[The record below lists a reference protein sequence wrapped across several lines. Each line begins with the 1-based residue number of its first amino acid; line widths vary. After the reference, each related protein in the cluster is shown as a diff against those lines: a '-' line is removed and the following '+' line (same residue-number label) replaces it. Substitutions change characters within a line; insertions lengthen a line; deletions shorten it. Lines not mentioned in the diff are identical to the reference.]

1 MKGGSQLNGSIE
13 IEPNQAE
20 ILQPKLNRRW
30 QDNAAWRRFKR
41 NRLAL
46 FGAIVLL
53 ALLIVSALAPLIAP
67 YNPYESSEGDLG
79 LYNVLAPPS
88 QEHIL
93 GTDSLGRDMLSR
105 IIYGGRVSLSVAFV
119 AVMIATV
126 TGVLLGVIAGFYG
139 KWVDTLIMRITDVVI
154 CFPVLFLAIT
164 VATILKP
171 SLFNVMIIIGLVSW
185 TTMTRLVR
193 GEVLRLREM
202 EYIEATR
209 AMGQRDVIIILRHI
223 LPNIMAPIIVQGTLQ
238 TAEAILT
245 ESALSFLGVGVQQP
259 TPSWGN
265 MLNEATSIMVLQFK
279 PWVWMPAGFAILLTI
294 LCINFVG
301 DGLRDALDP
310 KVKN

>member
-1 MKGGSQLNGSIE
+1 MSNVELQH
-13 IEPNQAE
+13 NQAGLVQ
-20 ILQPKLNRRW
+20 INRKKRW
-30 QDNAAWRRFKR
+30 RTNASWKRFKK
-41 NRLAL
+41 NKLAV
-46 FGAIVLL
+46 FGAIVLIT
-53 ALLIVSALAPLIAP
+53 LLIVSVLAPILAP
-67 YNPYESSEGDLG
+67 HNPYESTKGELG
-79 LYNVLAPPS
+79 LFDVLAPPS
-88 QEHIL
+88 GEHLL

-105 IIYGGRVSLSVAFV
+105 IIYGGRVSLTVAFV
-119 AVMIATV
+119 AVMIATF
-126 TGVLLGVIAGFYG
+126 TGVLLGVVAGYYG
-139 KWVDTLIMRITDVVI
+139 KWVDTVIMRITDVVI

-171 SLFNVMIIIGLVSW
+171 SLFNVIIIIGLVSW

-202 EYIEATR
+202 EYIEATK
-209 AMGQRDVIIILRHI
+209 AMGQSDFIIIIKHI

-259 TPSWGN
+259 IPSWGN

-310 KVKN
+310 KEKN

>member
-1 MKGGSQLNGSIE
+1 MNGSVGISQETVTVSSIE
-13 IEPNQAE
+13 KQTWRN
-20 ILQPKLNRRW
+20 
-30 QDNAAWRRFKR
+30 NASWKRFKK
-41 NRLAL
+41 NKLAL
-46 FGAIVLL
+46 FGAFILL
-53 ALLIVSALAPLIAP
+53 FLLFVAAISPLVAP
-67 YNPYESSEGDLG
+67 YDPYVSNVNELG
-79 LYNVLAPPS
+79 GYDVLAPPS
-88 QEHIL
+88 SEHLL

-126 TGVLLGVIAGFYG
+126 TGIILGVIAGYYG

-193 GEVLRLREM
+193 GEVLKLREM
-202 EYIEATR
+202 EYIEAAK
-209 AMGQRDVIIILRHI
+209 AMGQRNSIIIFRHI
-223 LPNIMAPIIVQGTLQ
+223 LPNILAPIVVQATLQ

-259 TPSWGN
+259 VPSWGN

-279 PWVWMPAGFAILLTI
+279 PWVWAPAGFAILLTI
-294 LCINFVG
+294 LSINFVG
-301 DGLRDALDP
+301 DGLRDAMDP

>member
-1 MKGGSQLNGSIE
+1 M
-13 IEPNQAE
+13 
-20 ILQPKLNRRW
+20 QPKLNRRW

>member
-1 MKGGSQLNGSIE
+1 MNGSIE

>member
-1 MKGGSQLNGSIE
+1 LNGSVGIPQE
-13 IEPNQAE
+13 TVTVSSFEKQTW
-20 ILQPKLNRRW
+20 R
-30 QDNAAWRRFKR
+30 DNASWKRFKK
-41 NRLAL
+41 NKLAL
-46 FGAIVLL
+46 FGLFILLFLLFVAAI
-53 ALLIVSALAPLIAP
+53 APLVAP
-67 YNPYESSEGDLG
+67 HDPYVSNVNELG
-79 LYNVLAPPS
+79 GYDVLAPPS
-88 QEHIL
+88 SEHLL

-119 AVMIATV
+119 AVIIATV
-126 TGVLLGVIAGFYG
+126 TGIFLGVIAGYYG

-193 GEVLRLREM
+193 GEVLKLREM
-202 EYIEATR
+202 EYIEAAK
-209 AMGQRDVIIILRHI
+209 AMGQRNSIIIFRHI
-223 LPNIMAPIIVQGTLQ
+223 LPNIMAPIVVQATLQ

-259 TPSWGN
+259 VPSWGN

-279 PWVWMPAGFAILLTI
+279 PWVWAPAGFAILLTI
-294 LCINFVG
+294 LSINFVG

-310 KVKN
+310 KMKN

>member
-1 MKGGSQLNGSIE
+1 VGISQETVTVSSIE
-13 IEPNQAE
+13 KQTWRN
-20 ILQPKLNRRW
+20 
-30 QDNAAWRRFKR
+30 NASWKRFKK
-41 NRLAL
+41 NKLAL
-46 FGAIVLL
+46 FGAFILL
-53 ALLIVSALAPLIAP
+53 FLLFVAAISPLVAP
-67 YNPYESSEGDLG
+67 YDPYVSNVNELG
-79 LYNVLAPPS
+79 GYDVLAPPS
-88 QEHIL
+88 SEHLL

-126 TGVLLGVIAGFYG
+126 TGIILGVIAGYYG

-193 GEVLRLREM
+193 GEVLKLREM
-202 EYIEATR
+202 EYIEAAK
-209 AMGQRDVIIILRHI
+209 AMGQRNSIIIFRHI
-223 LPNIMAPIIVQGTLQ
+223 LPNILAPIVVQATLQ

-259 TPSWGN
+259 VPSWGN

-279 PWVWMPAGFAILLTI
+279 PWVWAPAGFAILLTI
-294 LCINFVG
+294 LSINFVG
-301 DGLRDALDP
+301 DGLRDAMDP

>member
-1 MKGGSQLNGSIE
+1 MNENIS
-13 IEPNQAE
+13 
-20 ILQPKLNRRW
+20 LQQESLKVSNIKRKKW
-30 QDNAAWRRFKR
+30 KDNAAWKRFRK
-41 NRLAL
+41 NKLAI
-46 FGAIVLL
+46 FGLSFLVLL
-53 ALLIVSALAPLIAP
+53 MLIAIFAPLLSP
-67 YNPYESSEGDLG
+67 YDPYVSQENDLG
-79 LYNVLAPPS
+79 TYDVYAPPS
-88 QEHIL
+88 GEHII

-105 IIYGGRVSLSVAFV
+105 IIYGGRVSLSVAFI
-119 AVMIATV
+119 AVMIATA
-126 TGVLLGVIAGFYG
+126 TGILLGVLAGYYG

-171 SLFNVMIIIGLVSW
+171 SLFNVMIIIGFVSW

-202 EYIEATR
+202 EYIEAAR
-209 AMGQRDVIIILRHI
+209 AMGQHNAIIIFRHI
-223 LPNIMAPIIVQGTLQ
+223 LPNILAPIVVQATLQ

-259 TPSWGN
+259 VPSWGN

-279 PWVWMPAGFAILLTI
+279 PWVWAPAGFAILITI

>member
-1 MKGGSQLNGSIE
+1 MNEHASLQQEGMNVTFA
-13 IEPNQAE
+13 AE
-20 ILQPKLNRRW
+20 KKRW
-30 QDNAAWRRFKR
+30 KDNPSWKRFKK
-41 NRLAL
+41 NKLAVFGLMFLGL
-46 FGAIVLL
+46 FV
-53 ALLIVSALAPLIAP
+53 IVSLLAPLIAP
-67 YNPYESSEGDLG
+67 YDPYVSNENDLG
-79 LYNVLAPPS
+79 TYHVLAPPS
-88 QEHIL
+88 SEHLL

-119 AVMIATV
+119 AVLIATA
-126 TGVLLGVIAGFYG
+126 TGILLGVLAGYYG

-171 SLFNVMIIIGLVSW
+171 SLWNVMIIIGFVSW

-202 EYIEATR
+202 EYIEAAK
-209 AMGQRDVIIILRHI
+209 AMGQQNALIILRHI
-223 LPNIMAPIIVQGTLQ
+223 LPNILAPIVVQATLQ

-259 TPSWGN
+259 VPSWGN
-265 MLNEATSIMVLQFK
+265 MLNEATSIMILQFK
-279 PWVWMPAGFAILLTI
+279 PWVWAPAGFAILMTI

-310 KVKN
+310 KVKNE

>member
-1 MKGGSQLNGSIE
+1 
-13 IEPNQAE
+13 
-20 ILQPKLNRRW
+20 
-30 QDNAAWRRFKR
+30 
-41 NRLAL
+41 
-46 FGAIVLL
+46 
-53 ALLIVSALAPLIAP
+53 
-67 YNPYESSEGDLG
+67 
-79 LYNVLAPPS
+79 
-88 QEHIL
+88 
-93 GTDSLGRDMLSR
+93 MLSR

-126 TGVLLGVIAGFYG
+126 TGIFLGVIAGYYG

-193 GEVLRLREM
+193 GEVLKLREM
-202 EYIEATR
+202 EYIEAAK
-209 AMGQRDVIIILRHI
+209 AMGQRNSIIIFRHI
-223 LPNIMAPIIVQGTLQ
+223 LPNIMAPIVVQATLQ

-259 TPSWGN
+259 VPSWGN

-279 PWVWMPAGFAILLTI
+279 PWVWAPAGFAILLTI
-294 LCINFVG
+294 LSINFVG

>member
-1 MKGGSQLNGSIE
+1 MNGSIE
-13 IEPNQAE
+13 IEQNQAE
-20 ILQPKLNRRW
+20 LVQPEIKRRW
-30 QDNAAWRRFKR
+30 RDNAAWRRFKR

-209 AMGQRDVIIILRHI
+209 AMGQRDFIIILRHI

>member
-1 MKGGSQLNGSIE
+1 VGIQQETVTVSSFEKQSWRN
-13 IEPNQAE
+13 
-20 ILQPKLNRRW
+20 
-30 QDNAAWRRFKR
+30 NASWKRFKK
-41 NRLAL
+41 NKLAL
-46 FGAIVLL
+46 FGSFILLFLLFVAAI
-53 ALLIVSALAPLIAP
+53 APLVAP
-67 YNPYESSEGDLG
+67 HDPYVSNVNELG
-79 LYNVLAPPS
+79 GYDVLAPPS
-88 QEHIL
+88 SEHLL

-126 TGVLLGVIAGFYG
+126 TGIFLGVIAGYYG

-193 GEVLRLREM
+193 GEVLKLREM
-202 EYIEATR
+202 EYIEAAK
-209 AMGQRDVIIILRHI
+209 AMGQRNSIIIFRHI
-223 LPNIMAPIIVQGTLQ
+223 LPNIIAPIVVQATLQ

-259 TPSWGN
+259 VPSWGN

-279 PWVWMPAGFAILLTI
+279 PWVWAPAGFAILLTI
-294 LCINFVG
+294 LSINFVG

>member
-1 MKGGSQLNGSIE
+1 LNGSVGIQQE
-13 IEPNQAE
+13 TVTVSSFEKQTWRN
-20 ILQPKLNRRW
+20 
-30 QDNAAWRRFKR
+30 NASWKRFKK
-41 NRLAL
+41 NKLAL
-46 FGAIVLL
+46 FGAFILL
-53 ALLIVSALAPLIAP
+53 FLLFVAAIAPLVAP
-67 YNPYESSEGDLG
+67 HDPYVSNVNELG
-79 LYNVLAPPS
+79 GYDVLAPPS
-88 QEHIL
+88 SEHLL

-126 TGVLLGVIAGFYG
+126 TGIFLGVIAGYYG

-193 GEVLRLREM
+193 GEVLKLREM
-202 EYIEATR
+202 EYIEAAK
-209 AMGQRDVIIILRHI
+209 AMGQRNSIIIFRHI
-223 LPNIMAPIIVQGTLQ
+223 LPNIIAPIVVQATLQ

-259 TPSWGN
+259 VPSWGN

-279 PWVWMPAGFAILLTI
+279 PWVWAPAGFAILLTI
-294 LCINFVG
+294 LSINFVG

>member
-1 MKGGSQLNGSIE
+1 VGISQETVTVASFEKQSWRN
-13 IEPNQAE
+13 
-20 ILQPKLNRRW
+20 
-30 QDNAAWRRFKR
+30 NASWKRFKK
-41 NRLAL
+41 NKLAL
-46 FGAIVLL
+46 FGAFILL
-53 ALLIVSALAPLIAP
+53 LLLFVAAIAPLVSPHDP
-67 YNPYESSEGDLG
+67 YVSNVNDLG
-79 LYNVLAPPS
+79 GYDVLAPPS
-88 QEHIL
+88 SEHLL

-126 TGVLLGVIAGFYG
+126 TGIILGVIAGYYG

-193 GEVLRLREM
+193 GEVLKLREM
-202 EYIEATR
+202 EYIEAAK
-209 AMGQRDVIIILRHI
+209 AMGQRNSIIIFRHI
-223 LPNIMAPIIVQGTLQ
+223 LPNIMAPIVVQATLQ

-259 TPSWGN
+259 VPSWGN

-279 PWVWMPAGFAILLTI
+279 PWVWAPAGFAILLTI
-294 LCINFVG
+294 LSINFVG

>member
-1 MKGGSQLNGSIE
+1 LNGSVGIPQE
-13 IEPNQAE
+13 TVTVSSFEKQTWRN
-20 ILQPKLNRRW
+20 
-30 QDNAAWRRFKR
+30 NASWKRFKK
-41 NRLAL
+41 NKLAL
-46 FGAIVLL
+46 FGLFILLFLLFVAAI
-53 ALLIVSALAPLIAP
+53 APLVAP
-67 YNPYESSEGDLG
+67 HDPYVSNVNELG
-79 LYNVLAPPS
+79 GYDVLAPPS
-88 QEHIL
+88 SEHLL

-126 TGVLLGVIAGFYG
+126 TGIFLGVIAGYYG

-193 GEVLRLREM
+193 GEVLKLREM
-202 EYIEATR
+202 EYIEAAK
-209 AMGQRDVIIILRHI
+209 AMGQRNSIIIFRHI
-223 LPNIMAPIIVQGTLQ
+223 LPNIMAPIVVQATLQ

-259 TPSWGN
+259 VPSWGN

-279 PWVWMPAGFAILLTI
+279 PWVWAPAGFAILLTI
-294 LCINFVG
+294 LSINFVG

>member
-1 MKGGSQLNGSIE
+1 MSENITIKQEGPGLYYSKKKKWRNNE
-13 IEPNQAE
+13 
-20 ILQPKLNRRW
+20 
-30 QDNAAWRRFKR
+30 AWKRFKK
-41 NRLAL
+41 NKLAL
-46 FGAIVLL
+46 FGLIFLGLFVLV
-53 ALLIVSALAPLIAP
+53 AVLAPVISP
-67 YNPYESSEGDLG
+67 YNPYNSNENNLG
-79 LYNVLAPPS
+79 SYNVYAPPS
-88 QEHIL
+88 SEHLL

-105 IIYGGRVSLSVAFV
+105 IIYGGRVSLSVAFI
-119 AVMIATV
+119 AVMIASAI
-126 TGVLLGVIAGFYG
+126 GILLGGLAGYYG

-202 EYIEATR
+202 EYIEAAK
-209 AMGQRDVIIILRHI
+209 AMGQHNAIIILRHI
-223 LPNIMAPIIVQGTLQ
+223 FPNILAPIIVQATLQ

-259 TPSWGN
+259 VPSWGN

-279 PWVWMPAGFAILLTI
+279 PWVWAPAGFAILITI

>member
-1 MKGGSQLNGSIE
+1 LNGSVGIPQE
-13 IEPNQAE
+13 TVTVSSFEKQT
-20 ILQPKLNRRW
+20 W
-30 QDNAAWRRFKR
+30 QNNASWKRFKK
-41 NRLAL
+41 NKLAL
-46 FGAIVLL
+46 FGAFILL
-53 ALLIVSALAPLIAP
+53 FLLFVAAIAPLVAP
-67 YNPYESSEGDLG
+67 HDPYVSNVNELG
-79 LYNVLAPPS
+79 GYDVLAPPS
-88 QEHIL
+88 SEHLL

-126 TGVLLGVIAGFYG
+126 TGIFLGVIAGYYG

-193 GEVLRLREM
+193 GEVLKLREM
-202 EYIEATR
+202 EYIEAAK
-209 AMGQRDVIIILRHI
+209 AMGQRNSIIIFRHI
-223 LPNIMAPIIVQGTLQ
+223 LPNIMAPIVVQATLQ

-259 TPSWGN
+259 VPSWGN

-279 PWVWMPAGFAILLTI
+279 PWVWAPAGFAILLTI
-294 LCINFVG
+294 LSINFVG

>member
-1 MKGGSQLNGSIE
+1 VGIPQETVTVSSIE
-13 IEPNQAE
+13 KQTWRN
-20 ILQPKLNRRW
+20 
-30 QDNAAWRRFKR
+30 NASWKRFKK
-41 NRLAL
+41 NKLAL
-46 FGAIVLL
+46 FGAFILL
-53 ALLIVSALAPLIAP
+53 FLLFVAAISPLVAP
-67 YNPYESSEGDLG
+67 YDPYVSNVNELG
-79 LYNVLAPPS
+79 GYDVLAPPS
-88 QEHIL
+88 SEHLL

-126 TGVLLGVIAGFYG
+126 TGIILGVIAGYYG

-193 GEVLRLREM
+193 GEVLKLREM
-202 EYIEATR
+202 EYIEAAK
-209 AMGQRDVIIILRHI
+209 AMGQRNSIIIFRHI
-223 LPNIMAPIIVQGTLQ
+223 LPNILAPIVVQATLQ

-259 TPSWGN
+259 VPSWGN

-279 PWVWMPAGFAILLTI
+279 PWVWAPAGFAILLTI
-294 LCINFVG
+294 LSINFVG
-301 DGLRDALDP
+301 DGLRDAMDP

>member
-1 MKGGSQLNGSIE
+1 LNGSVGIQQE
-13 IEPNQAE
+13 TVTVSSFEKQSWRN
-20 ILQPKLNRRW
+20 
-30 QDNAAWRRFKR
+30 NASWKRFKK
-41 NRLAL
+41 NKLAL
-46 FGAIVLL
+46 FGSFILVFLLFVAAI
-53 ALLIVSALAPLIAP
+53 APLVAP
-67 YNPYESSEGDLG
+67 HDPYVSNVNELG
-79 LYNVLAPPS
+79 GYNVLAPPS
-88 QEHIL
+88 SEHIL

-126 TGVLLGVIAGFYG
+126 TGIFLGVVAGYYG

-171 SLFNVMIIIGLVSW
+171 SLVNVMIIIGLVSW

-193 GEVLRLREM
+193 GEVLKLREM
-202 EYIEATR
+202 EYIEAAK
-209 AMGQRDVIIILRHI
+209 AMGQRNSIIIFRHI
-223 LPNIMAPIIVQGTLQ
+223 LPNIIAPIVVQATLQ

-259 TPSWGN
+259 VPSWGN

-279 PWVWMPAGFAILLTI
+279 PWVWAPAGFAILLTI
-294 LCINFVG
+294 LSINFVG

>member
-1 MKGGSQLNGSIE
+1 LNGSVGISQE
-13 IEPNQAE
+13 TVTVASFEKQTWRN
-20 ILQPKLNRRW
+20 
-30 QDNAAWRRFKR
+30 NASWKRFKK
-41 NRLAL
+41 NKLAL
-46 FGAIVLL
+46 FGLFILVFLLFVAAI
-53 ALLIVSALAPLIAP
+53 APLVAP
-67 YNPYESSEGDLG
+67 HDPYVSNVNELG
-79 LYNVLAPPS
+79 GYDVLAPPS
-88 QEHIL
+88 SEHLI

-126 TGVLLGVIAGFYG
+126 TGIFLGVIAGYYG

-193 GEVLRLREM
+193 GEVLKLREM
-202 EYIEATR
+202 EYIEAAK
-209 AMGQRDVIIILRHI
+209 AMGQRNSIIIFRHI
-223 LPNIMAPIIVQGTLQ
+223 LPNIMAPIVVQATLQ

-259 TPSWGN
+259 VPSWGN

-279 PWVWMPAGFAILLTI
+279 PWVWAPAGFAILLTI
-294 LCINFVG
+294 LSINFVG

>member
-1 MKGGSQLNGSIE
+1 MNGSLEVSEEKIIVQTE
-13 IEPNQAE
+13 ES
-20 ILQPKLNRRW
+20 KSWR
-30 QDNAAWRRFKR
+30 DNAAWKRFKK

-46 FGAIVLL
+46 IGAVILMVLL
-53 ALLIVSALAPLIAP
+53 LASIMAPVLAPYSP
-67 YNPYESSEGDLG
+67 YDSIKSEAGTLD
-79 LYNVLAPPS
+79 VLAPPGS
-88 QEHIL
+88 EHIL

-126 TGVLLGVIAGFYG
+126 TGVLLGVIAGYYG
-139 KWVDTLIMRITDVVI
+139 RWIDTIIMRITDVVI

-171 SLFNVMIIIGLVSW
+171 NLFNVMLIIGLVSW

-202 EYIEATR
+202 DYIEATR
-209 AMGQRDVIIILRHI
+209 AMGQRDFIIIMKHI
-223 LPNIMAPIIVQGTLQ
+223 LPNIMAPIVVQGTLQ

-259 TPSWGN
+259 VPSWGN

-279 PWVWMPAGFAILLTI
+279 PWVWMPAGFAILITI

-310 KVKN
+310 KMKN

>member
-1 MKGGSQLNGSIE
+1 MSNIE
-13 IEPNQAE
+13 IQHNQAGLVQ
-20 ILQPKLNRRW
+20 INRKKGW
-30 QDNAAWRRFKR
+30 QNNASWKRFKK
-41 NRLAL
+41 NKLAV

-53 ALLIVSALAPLIAP
+53 TLLIVSILAPVLAP
-67 YNPYESSEGDLG
+67 HSPYESTKGEFG
-79 LYNVLAPPS
+79 LYDVLSPPS
-88 QEHIL
+88 GEHLL

-105 IIYGGRVSLSVAFV
+105 IIYGGRVSLTVAFV
-119 AVMIATV
+119 AVMIATF
-126 TGVLLGVIAGFYG
+126 TGVLLGVVAGYYG
-139 KWVDTLIMRITDVVI
+139 KWVDTVIMRITDVVI

-171 SLFNVMIIIGLVSW
+171 SLFNVIIIIGLVSW

-202 EYIEATR
+202 EYIEATK
-209 AMGQRDVIIILRHI
+209 AMGQSDFIIIIKHI

-259 TPSWGN
+259 IPSWGN

>member
-1 MKGGSQLNGSIE
+1 LNGSVGLSQETVAIASFE
-13 IEPNQAE
+13 KQTWRN
-20 ILQPKLNRRW
+20 
-30 QDNAAWRRFKR
+30 NASWKRFKK
-41 NRLAL
+41 NKLAL
-46 FGAIVLL
+46 FGAFILL
-53 ALLIVSALAPLIAP
+53 LLLFVAAIAPLVAP
-67 YNPYESSEGDLG
+67 YDPYVSNVNELG
-79 LYNVLAPPS
+79 GYDVLAPPS
-88 QEHIL
+88 SEHLL

-126 TGVLLGVIAGFYG
+126 TGIILGVIAGYYG

-193 GEVLRLREM
+193 GEVLKLREM
-202 EYIEATR
+202 EYIEAAK
-209 AMGQRDVIIILRHI
+209 AMGQRNSIIIFRHI
-223 LPNIMAPIIVQGTLQ
+223 LPNIMAPIVVQATLQ

-259 TPSWGN
+259 VPSWGN

-279 PWVWMPAGFAILLTI
+279 PWVWAPAGFAILLTI
-294 LCINFVG
+294 LSINFVG